1 MGNSTKYVEGL
12 RQYDVRPRKPVVI
25 ENYLQREQYRKKL
38 LFEHQ
43 LLEERVQAVRADVEH
58 TNLMHG
64 HGSSL
69 TSDSGSV
76 SQQLEP
82 TAFFLAAQRIS

>member
-1 MGNSTKYVEGL
+1 M
-12 RQYDVRPRKPVVI
+12 VI
-25 ENYLQREQYRKKL
+25 ENYLQSKQYRKKL

-43 LLEERVQAVRADVEH
+43 LLEERVQAARADVEH

-69 TSDSGSV
+69 TSDSGGSV
-76 SQQLEP
+76 VSHVVTP
-82 TAFFLAAQRIS
+82 AFFLAAQRIS